1 MQPRKSAK
9 GLLAAGLVAAGATM
23 FAGTAQAQS
32 NEQLLRMIQQL
43 SATVEELKGQVEEA
57 SMKGEQAV
65 LASADTKK
73 KMESADVKWKWG
85 PAPTISSGDGKFEMK
100 LRGRILVDFAH
111 VSPKYEIA
119 ANTAVRDR
127 TGTEFRSLRLGIE
140 GKAWKD
146 IKYKLEVD
154 FAENRVDL
162 KDALIEYT
170 GWDPVSI
177 TVGYFKTPN
186 SLDEYSSSRHST
198 FVENALYTEAFNFA
212 RRVGAKVTYEKGWI
226 QAEAGIWGSG
236 LSIPDTD
243 SNDEGYAFAARVVAF
258 PKFGNNGQLHVAA
271 SVLYRDY
278 ENNIDN
284 RSPRFRSRPFAHLTD
299 TRYVDTRTVN
309 AGHDLFFGAELAAIF
324 GPVWF
329 ESEWGWLKVGDI
341 RGKPDTNAT
350 FQGGYVGVGWFI
362 TGETRGY
369 KAGSLDRPKVLKPV
383 FEGGWGA
390 LQVAARVDY
399 LDLVDSMGVTNN
411 TTSGIWGGEQ
421 LTYIV
426 GLNWFLNNHTVIKL
440 NYAHSDIDDAFVN
453 STGSSAVVLP
463 NGKNKV
469 DSITMRFQVDW

>member
-1 MQPRKSAK
+1 MQPRKSATR
-9 GLLAAGLVAAGATM
+9 LVTAGLVAAGATL
-23 FAGTAQAQS
+23 FAGSAHAQS

-43 SATVEELKGQVEEA
+43 SAQVEELKGQVETAE
-57 SMKGEQAV
+57 MKGEQAV
-65 LASADTKK
+65 LAAADTKK
-73 KMESADVKWKWG
+73 KLDSADVKWKWG

-100 LRGRILVDFAH
+100 LRGRILLDFGH
-111 VSPKYEIA
+111 ISPKYEIA

-127 TGTEFRSLRLGIE
+127 TGTEFRSARLGIE

-146 IKYKLEVD
+146 IKYKFEAD

-170 GWDPVSI
+170 GLEPVSF

-198 FVENALYTEAFNFA
+198 FVENANYTEAFNIA
-212 RRVGAKVTYEKGWI
+212 RRIGAKVTYEKNWL
-226 QAEAGIWGSG
+226 QVEAGIWGSG

-243 SNDEGYAFAARVVAF
+243 ANDEGYAFAARVVAF

-284 RSPRFRSRPFAHLTD
+284 RAPRFRSRPHAHLTD
-299 TRYVDTRTVN
+299 TRYIDTRALN
-309 AGHDLFFGAELAAIF
+309 AGHDLLFGAELAAIF
-324 GPVWF
+324 GPFWF
-329 ESEWGWLKVGDI
+329 ESEWAWLKVGDI
-341 RGKPDTNAT
+341 SGKPDTNAT

-362 TGETRGY
+362 TGESRGY
-369 KAGSLDRPKVLKPV
+369 KSGQLDRPKVKNPV

-390 LQVAARVDY
+390 VQLAARVDY
-399 LDLVDSMGVTNN
+399 VDLVDSMGVAN

-426 GLNWFLNNHTVIKL
+426 GLNWFLNNHTVVKV
-440 NYAHSDIDDAFVN
+440 NYAHSDIDDAYAV

-469 DSITMRFQVDW
+469 DSVTVRFQVDW